1 MGASYYISI
10 VNNVFAIMGLAGILQ
25 AQRELIIGF
34 FAYNATQMVGTPSR
48 FLPSSAHKY

>member
-10 VNNVFAIMGLAGILQ
+10 VNNVFAVLGLAGILN

-34 FAYNATQMVGTPSR
+34 FGYNAAQMVSKDLVMISFHP
-48 FLPSSAHKY
+48 